1 MSLGTLPDTWDDL
14 LSSSK
19 ANSNKLLVIKCGAS
33 WCAPCKEVMP
43 FVNYL
48 ADNYPTIEL
57 FDLNIEDETRESL
70 TMKLPIAKVPTF
82 IFIKNGVIL
91 ENIIYSPSS
100 RENDKG
106 KIENCIVD
114 NL

>member
-1 MSLGTLPDTWDDL
+1 MSLGTLPNTWDDL

-19 ANSNKLLVIKCGAS
+19 SNSNKLLVIKCGAS

-57 FDLNIEDETRESL
+57 FDLNIEDELRESL
-70 TMKLPIAKVPTF
+70 IMKLPIAKVPTF
-82 IFIKNGVIL
+82 VFIKNGVIL
-91 ENIIYSPSS
+91 ETIIYSPSS